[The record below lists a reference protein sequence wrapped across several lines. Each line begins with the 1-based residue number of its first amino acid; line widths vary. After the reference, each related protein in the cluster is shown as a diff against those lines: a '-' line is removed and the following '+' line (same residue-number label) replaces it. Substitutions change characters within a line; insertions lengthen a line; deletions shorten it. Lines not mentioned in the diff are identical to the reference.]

1 MKLKITIRNKD
12 DIKYYSPDSHWASFI
27 ATIKEILEE
36 SNDELANLMVR
47 VSNTIKAAGLI
58 SFEPQ
63 PKGDYVI
70 MGDFIKD
77 EKWGWQFKIDG
88 GYENVKLTT
97 PEEKRL
103 FLEQI
108 LTDRQVDSLYDTFE
122 DPFEYVKNGNVEK
135 LMEAKFIGEHTA
147 NRIISKFNAT
157 MDLAPAYNFF
167 KPLGV
172 TPLLINKL
180 CDTYGSA
187 ENAIKK
193 FKKNP
198 YILVDDIKGVGFL
211 RADEIALK
219 YNIKPDDPFRIKSGI
234 RYIFKDEANNNGS
247 TWLKINDFESR
258 IIELLKIT
266 LEEINKCV
274 LEMIKEKEIYCNK
287 EKEQIALMYYYDLE
301 CKIVN
306 KLLSLQSAECK
317 EYTEEEIEKGIN
329 KTQLEQ
335 GFNFTDEQLNGI
347 KSILKNNVSLVTG
360 LAGCVDCDTEY
371 FNGTRW
377 VRISEYNGT
386 DKVLQYNKNGK
397 AELVIPNAYI
407 INLREELNYIH
418 TKYGIDM
425 CVSDNH
431 NVIYESP
438 KGVFYNQP
446 FYEIKDKIEKLSFY
460 GKILTTFD
468 YEGEGINLS
477 DDEIRFY
484 IAVFADGSFNK
495 NVKSE
500 YSMCR
505 FHLKKDR
512 KKERLVNLI
521 KKINKEYN
529 IHQSVV
535 DGYLDIN
542 VYNVKKIKNFPKEW
556 YNCNKHQLKIIA
568 DEVMYWDGKFED
580 KNNFFTNNKEDADFI
595 QFVYSSLGKR
605 ASIVVTDR
613 REKIKDGKYQY
624 KSIEYQVNWTDR
636 IRCGLN
642 QDRRPNHT
650 PTIIEKYET
659 KDGLE
664 YCFNVPSHMLVLRRN
679 NKIFITGNCG
689 KTSIIK
695 GAYQIFPY
703 NTIIKQCAFSGQAA
717 KRINEATG
725 YPSSTIHRLLGWQ
738 GEIFTYRETFPL
750 PVDVVIL
757 DEVSMVGLELFWSL
771 IQAIPRG
778 AKLIM
783 LGDNGQLPP
792 IGVGNLLSD
801 LMASEKINLVNLTK
815 IHRQAEKS
823 AIITTSQKIRKKLFL
838 LSGDFEG
845 DETYGQ
851 LRDLHLCAR
860 QDSDNLFNLLVET
873 FMDEYNKNNKNI
885 QDVQIIVAQNQRVA
899 LGRDQINREIQNRIN
914 PKLLLSQPE
923 IKIKYQNVLRVNDK
937 IINRENH
944 YDVETP
950 DGIQTSIYNGSMGVV
965 KEINKNYIIV
975 DFFDEG
981 EIVIPSEYY
990 GGLELAYAITC
1001 HSSQGSQFKV
1011 AIVGF
1016 DNSSYILL
1024 SNEWLYTAITRAKK
1038 MCHIVTQT
1046 KALNMAVTHHKTV
1059 DRDTFLLELFNNK
1072 K

>member
-36 SNDELANLMVR
+36 SNDKFANLMVR
-47 VSNTIKAAGLI
+47 VSNTIKAAGI
-58 SFEPQ
+58 VSFEPQ

-88 GYENVKLTT
+88 GYENVKLIT

-198 YILVDDIKGVGFL
+198 YILVDDIKRVGFL

-247 TWLKINDFESR
+247 TWLKINDFENR
-258 IIELLKIT
+258 IVELLKIP
-266 LEEINKCV
+266 LENINKCV

-317 EYTEEEIEKGIN
+317 EYTEEEIEKGIERAE
-329 KTQLEQ
+329 KDQ
-335 GFNFTDEQLNGI
+335 GFAFADEQTEGI
-347 KSILKNNVSLVTG
+347 KSVLNSNVSLITG

-371 FNGTRW
+371 FNGEQW
-377 VRISEYNGT
+377 VSISKYNGT
-386 DKVLQYNKNGK
+386 DKVLQYNDDGTAK
-397 AELVIPNAYI
+397 LVKPNAYI
-407 INLREELNYIH
+407 VNPSNELNYIH

-425 CVSDNH
+425 CISDNH
-431 NVIYESP
+431 NFVYRSQ
-438 KGVFYNQP
+438 KGFLYNEP
-446 FYEIKDKIEKLSFY
+446 FYKIKQKIDKLSFY
-460 GKILTTFD
+460 GKILTSFN
-468 YEGEGINLS
+468 YEGQGINLS

-484 IAVFADGSFNK
+484 VAVFADGSFNK
-495 NVKSE
+495 NTKRE
-500 YSMCR
+500 ICTCR

-512 KKERLVNLI
+512 KKERLINIL
-521 KKINKEYN
+521 KKINKKYN
-529 IHQSVV
+529 IHQSIVE
-535 DGYLDIN
+535 GYLDIN
-542 VYNVKKIKNFPKEW
+542 VCDVIKNKHFPKEW
-556 YNCNKHQLKIIA
+556 YNCNKHQLEIIA
-568 DEVMYWDGKFED
+568 EEVMYWDGRFKT
-580 KNNFFTNNKEDADFI
+580 KNEFSTTNKKDADFI

-605 ASIVVTDR
+605 ATISSQDR
-613 REKIKDGKYQY
+613 RGIKKKNGYTY
-624 KSIEYQVNWTDR
+624 KNIEYSVRFSNK
-636 IRCGLN
+636 IYCGLN
-642 QDRRPNHT
+642 QDKRANHI
-650 PTIIEKYET
+650 PTRIEPYKT

-679 NKIFITGNCG
+679 NRIFITGNCG

-950 DGIQTSIYNGSMGVV
+950 DGVQTSIYNGSMGVV

>member
-12 DIKYYSPDSHWASFI
+12 DIKYYSPDSHWTSFI
-27 ATIKEILEE
+27 AVVREIMEESEDKTANILVKGMKTIK
-36 SNDELANLMVR
+36 V
-47 VSNTIKAAGLI
+47 AGLI

-147 NRIISKFNAT
+147 NRIISKFNTT

-247 TWLKINDFESR
+247 TWLKIDDFENR
-258 IIELLKIT
+258 IVELLKIP
-266 LEEINKCV
+266 LENINKCV
-274 LEMIKEKEIYCNK
+274 SEMIKEKEIYYNK

-306 KLLSLQSAECK
+306 KLLSLQSAECQ
-317 EYTEEEIEKGIN
+317 EYTEEEIERGIN

-335 GFNFTDEQLNGI
+335 GFDFTDEQLNGI
-347 KSILKNNVSLVTG
+347 KSILKNNVSLVVG
-360 LAGCVDCDTEY
+360 LAGT
-371 FNGTRW
+371 
-377 VRISEYNGT
+377 
-386 DKVLQYNKNGK
+386 
-397 AELVIPNAYI
+397 
-407 INLREELNYIH
+407 
-418 TKYGIDM
+418 
-425 CVSDNH
+425 
-431 NVIYESP
+431 
-438 KGVFYNQP
+438 
-446 FYEIKDKIEKLSFY
+446 
-460 GKILTTFD
+460 
-468 YEGEGINLS
+468 
-477 DDEIRFY
+477 
-484 IAVFADGSFNK
+484 
-495 NVKSE
+495 
-500 YSMCR
+500 
-505 FHLKKDR
+505 
-512 KKERLVNLI
+512 
-521 KKINKEYN
+521 
-529 IHQSVV
+529 
-535 DGYLDIN
+535 
-542 VYNVKKIKNFPKEW
+542 
-556 YNCNKHQLKIIA
+556 
-568 DEVMYWDGKFED
+568 
-580 KNNFFTNNKEDADFI
+580 
-595 QFVYSSLGKR
+595 
-605 ASIVVTDR
+605 
-613 REKIKDGKYQY
+613 
-624 KSIEYQVNWTDR
+624 
-636 IRCGLN
+636 
-642 QDRRPNHT
+642 
-650 PTIIEKYET
+650 
-659 KDGLE
+659 
-664 YCFNVPSHMLVLRRN
+664 
-679 NKIFITGNCG
+679 G

-703 NTIIKQCAFSGQAA
+703 STIIKQCAFSGQAA

-838 LSGDFEG
+838 LSGDYEG

-860 QDSDNLFNLLVET
+860 QESDNLFNLLIET

-1046 KALNMAVTHHKTV
+1046 KALNMAVTRHKTV
-1059 DRDTFLLELFNNK
+1059 DRDTFLLELFNDK

>member
-27 ATIKEILEE
+27 AVVREIMEESEDKTANMLVKLMDTIK
-36 SNDELANLMVR
+36 V
-47 VSNTIKAAGLI
+47 AGLI

-108 LTDRQVDSLYDTFE
+108 LTDRQVDSLYNTFE
-122 DPFEYVKNGNVEK
+122 DPFEYVKNGNVAK

-247 TWLKINDFESR
+247 TWLKIDDFENR
-258 IIELLKIT
+258 IVELLKIP
-266 LEEINKCV
+266 LENINKCV
-274 LEMIKEKEIYCNK
+274 SEMIKEKEVYYNK

-306 KLLSLQSAECK
+306 KLLSLQSAECQ
-317 EYTEEEIEKGIN
+317 EYTEEEIERGIN

-335 GFNFTDEQLNGI
+335 GFDFTDEQLNGI
-347 KSILKNNVSLVTG
+347 KSILKNNVSLVVG
-360 LAGCVDCDTEY
+360 LAGT
-371 FNGTRW
+371 
-377 VRISEYNGT
+377 
-386 DKVLQYNKNGK
+386 
-397 AELVIPNAYI
+397 
-407 INLREELNYIH
+407 
-418 TKYGIDM
+418 
-425 CVSDNH
+425 
-431 NVIYESP
+431 
-438 KGVFYNQP
+438 
-446 FYEIKDKIEKLSFY
+446 
-460 GKILTTFD
+460 
-468 YEGEGINLS
+468 
-477 DDEIRFY
+477 
-484 IAVFADGSFNK
+484 
-495 NVKSE
+495 
-500 YSMCR
+500 
-505 FHLKKDR
+505 
-512 KKERLVNLI
+512 
-521 KKINKEYN
+521 
-529 IHQSVV
+529 
-535 DGYLDIN
+535 
-542 VYNVKKIKNFPKEW
+542 
-556 YNCNKHQLKIIA
+556 
-568 DEVMYWDGKFED
+568 
-580 KNNFFTNNKEDADFI
+580 
-595 QFVYSSLGKR
+595 
-605 ASIVVTDR
+605 
-613 REKIKDGKYQY
+613 
-624 KSIEYQVNWTDR
+624 
-636 IRCGLN
+636 
-642 QDRRPNHT
+642 
-650 PTIIEKYET
+650 
-659 KDGLE
+659 
-664 YCFNVPSHMLVLRRN
+664 
-679 NKIFITGNCG
+679 G

-703 NTIIKQCAFSGQAA
+703 STIIKQCAFSGQAA

-838 LSGDFEG
+838 LSGDYEG
-845 DETYGQ
+845 DEIYGQ

-860 QDSDNLFNLLVET
+860 QESDNLFNLLIET
-873 FMDEYNKNNKNI
+873 FMNEYNKNNKNI

-1046 KALNMAVTHHKTV
+1046 KALNMAVTRHKTV
-1059 DRDTFLLELFNNK
+1059 DRDTFLLELFNDK

>member
-27 ATIKEILEE
+27 ATIKEILEK
-36 SNDELANLMVR
+36 SNDELVNLMVR
-47 VSNTIKAAGLI
+47 VSNTIKAAGI
-58 SFEPQ
+58 VSFEP
-63 PKGDYVI
+63 KLSSDYVI

-108 LTDRQVDSLYDTFE
+108 LTDRQINSLYDTFE
-122 DPFEYVKNGNVEK
+122 DPFEYVKSGNVEK

-147 NRIISKFNAT
+147 NRIINKFNTT

-180 CDTYGSA
+180 CNTYGSA
-187 ENAIKK
+187 ENAMKK

-219 YNIKPDDPFRIKSGI
+219 YNIKPDAPFRIKSGI

-258 IIELLKIT
+258 IVELLKIT

-274 LEMIKEKEIYCNK
+274 KEMIDKKEVYLNK
-287 EKEQIALMYYYDLE
+287 EKEQIALMYYYNLE
-301 CKIVN
+301 KQIVN
-306 KLLSLQSAECK
+306 KLISLQSAECNN
-317 EYTEEEIEKGIN
+317 YSDEEIENGI
-329 KTQLEQ
+329 KQAEKEQ
-335 GFNFTDEQLNGI
+335 GFEFTDEQRNGI
-347 KSILKNNVSLVTG
+347 KSLFSNNVSLVTG
-360 LAGCVDCDTEY
+360 FAGCVDCDTEY

-425 CVSDNH
+425 CISDNH
-431 NVIYESP
+431 NVVYESP

-446 FYEIKDKIEKLSFY
+446 FHEIKDKIEKLSFY

-529 IHQSVV
+529 IYQSVA

-580 KNNFFTNNKEDADFI
+580 KNNFYTNNKEDADFI

-605 ASIVVTDR
+605 ASIVVADR
-613 REKIKDGKYQY
+613 REKTKDGKYQY

-695 GAYQIFPY
+695 GAYQVFPY
-703 NTIIKQCAFSGQAA
+703 STIIKQCAFSGQAA
-717 KRINEATG
+717 KRINEATDR
-725 YPSSTIHRLLGWQ
+725 PSSTIHRLLGWQ
-738 GEIFTYRETFPL
+738 GETFTYKETFPL

-801 LMASEKINLVNLTK
+801 LMSSEKINLVNLTK

-950 DGIQTSIYNGSMGVV
+950 DGVQTSIYNGSMGVV
-965 KEINKNYIIV
+965 KEISKNYIIV

-990 GGLELAYAITC
+990 RGLELAYAITC

-1024 SNEWLYTAITRAKK
+1024 SNEWLYTAVTRAKK

-1059 DRDTFLLELFNNK
+1059 DRDTFLLELFNDK

>member
-47 VSNTIKAAGLI
+47 VSNTIKAAGI
-58 SFEPQ
+58 VSFEP
-63 PKGDYVI
+63 KLRGDYVI

-247 TWLKINDFESR
+247 TWLKINDFENR
-258 IIELLKIT
+258 IIELLKIP
-266 LEEINKCV
+266 LENINKCV

-347 KSILKNNVSLVTG
+347 KSILKNNVSLVVG
-360 LAGCVDCDTEY
+360 LAGT
-371 FNGTRW
+371 
-377 VRISEYNGT
+377 
-386 DKVLQYNKNGK
+386 
-397 AELVIPNAYI
+397 
-407 INLREELNYIH
+407 
-418 TKYGIDM
+418 
-425 CVSDNH
+425 
-431 NVIYESP
+431 
-438 KGVFYNQP
+438 
-446 FYEIKDKIEKLSFY
+446 
-460 GKILTTFD
+460 
-468 YEGEGINLS
+468 
-477 DDEIRFY
+477 
-484 IAVFADGSFNK
+484 
-495 NVKSE
+495 
-500 YSMCR
+500 
-505 FHLKKDR
+505 
-512 KKERLVNLI
+512 
-521 KKINKEYN
+521 
-529 IHQSVV
+529 
-535 DGYLDIN
+535 
-542 VYNVKKIKNFPKEW
+542 
-556 YNCNKHQLKIIA
+556 
-568 DEVMYWDGKFED
+568 
-580 KNNFFTNNKEDADFI
+580 
-595 QFVYSSLGKR
+595 
-605 ASIVVTDR
+605 
-613 REKIKDGKYQY
+613 
-624 KSIEYQVNWTDR
+624 
-636 IRCGLN
+636 
-642 QDRRPNHT
+642 
-650 PTIIEKYET
+650 
-659 KDGLE
+659 
-664 YCFNVPSHMLVLRRN
+664 
-679 NKIFITGNCG
+679 G

-950 DGIQTSIYNGSMGVV
+950 DGVQTSIYNGSMGVV

>member
-1 MKLKITIRNKD
+1 MKLRVTIRNSN
-12 DIKYYSPDSHWASFI
+12 DIRFYSPDSNWTSFI
-27 ATIKEILEE
+27 ATIRDVLEE
-36 SNDELANLMVR
+36 SNDELANLMVK
-47 VSNTIKAAGLI
+47 VSDTIKAAGI
-58 SFEPQ
+58 VSFEP
-63 PKGDYVI
+63 KLRGDYII
-70 MGDFIKD
+70 MGEYEND

-88 GYENVKLTT
+88 GYENVRLES
-97 PEEKRL
+97 PEDKRL

-108 LTDRQVDSLYDTFE
+108 LTERQVESLYSTYE
-122 DPFEYVKNGNVEK
+122 DPFEYVEHEDIEK
-135 LMEAKFIGEHTA
+135 LMAAKYIGEHTA
-147 NRIISKFNAT
+147 NRIIDKFKAT

-180 CDTYGSA
+180 CSTYGSA

-193 FKKNP
+193 FQKNP
-198 YILVDDIKGVGFL
+198 YILADDIKGVGFL

-219 YNIKPDDPFRIKSGI
+219 YNVKPDDPFRIKSGI
-234 RYIFKDEANNNGS
+234 RYLFKDIANNEGS
-247 TWLKINDFESR
+247 TWLTLDDFKTQ
-258 IIELLKIT
+258 ITELLKVPYETIWSNVIT
-266 LEEINKCV
+266 MV
-274 LEMIKEKEIYCNK
+274 AEKEIYLEEDSK
-287 EKEQIALMYYYDLE
+287 IALMYYYDLE
-301 CKIVN
+301 CNIVN
-306 KLLSLQSAECK
+306 KLLSLQSAECQ
-317 EYTEEEIEKGIN
+317 EYTEEEIERGIN

-335 GFNFTDEQLNGI
+335 GFDFTDEQLNGI
-347 KSILKNNVSLVTG
+347 KSILKNNVSLVVG
-360 LAGCVDCDTEY
+360 LAGT
-371 FNGTRW
+371 
-377 VRISEYNGT
+377 
-386 DKVLQYNKNGK
+386 
-397 AELVIPNAYI
+397 
-407 INLREELNYIH
+407 
-418 TKYGIDM
+418 
-425 CVSDNH
+425 
-431 NVIYESP
+431 
-438 KGVFYNQP
+438 
-446 FYEIKDKIEKLSFY
+446 
-460 GKILTTFD
+460 
-468 YEGEGINLS
+468 
-477 DDEIRFY
+477 
-484 IAVFADGSFNK
+484 
-495 NVKSE
+495 
-500 YSMCR
+500 
-505 FHLKKDR
+505 
-512 KKERLVNLI
+512 
-521 KKINKEYN
+521 
-529 IHQSVV
+529 
-535 DGYLDIN
+535 
-542 VYNVKKIKNFPKEW
+542 
-556 YNCNKHQLKIIA
+556 
-568 DEVMYWDGKFED
+568 
-580 KNNFFTNNKEDADFI
+580 
-595 QFVYSSLGKR
+595 
-605 ASIVVTDR
+605 
-613 REKIKDGKYQY
+613 
-624 KSIEYQVNWTDR
+624 
-636 IRCGLN
+636 
-642 QDRRPNHT
+642 
-650 PTIIEKYET
+650 
-659 KDGLE
+659 
-664 YCFNVPSHMLVLRRN
+664 
-679 NKIFITGNCG
+679 G

-703 NTIIKQCAFSGQAA
+703 STIIKQCAFSGQAA

-838 LSGDFEG
+838 LSGDYEG
-845 DETYGQ
+845 DEIYGQ

-860 QDSDNLFNLLVET
+860 QESDNLFNLLIET

-1046 KALNMAVTHHKTV
+1046 KALNMAVTRHKTV
-1059 DRDTFLLELFNNK
+1059 DRDTFLLELFNDK

>member
-1 MKLKITIRNKD
+1 MKLRVRVKTKN
-12 DIKYYSPDSHWASFI
+12 DIKYYSPDTNWASLI
-27 ATIKEILEE
+27 VEVKEIMEE
-36 SNDELANLMVR
+36 SQNHTVNVLVQMMD
-47 VSNTIKAAGLI
+47 TIKAAGII
-58 SFEPQ
+58 SFEPKA
-63 PKGDYVI
+63 KGEYII
-70 MGDFIKD
+70 MGEYEKD

-88 GYENVKLTT
+88 GYENIKLNTL
-97 PEEKRL
+97 EEKRL

-108 LTDRQVDSLYDTFE
+108 LTERQVESLFNTFE
-122 DPFEYVKNGNVEK
+122 DPFQHIEQGDVSK
-135 LMEAKFIGEHTA
+135 LMIAKYIGEHTA
-147 NRIISKFNAT
+147 NRIIDKFKAT

-180 CDTYGSA
+180 CGTYGSA

-193 FKKNP
+193 FQKNP
-198 YILVDDIKGVGFL
+198 YILADDIKGVGFL

-219 YNIKPDDPFRIKSGI
+219 YNVKPDDPFRIKSGI
-234 RYIFKDEANNNGS
+234 RYLFKDVANNEGS
-247 TWLKINDFESR
+247 TWLTIDNFKTQIT
-258 IIELLKIT
+258 ELLKIPYET
-266 LEEINKCV
+266 IWSNV
-274 LEMIKEKEIYCNK
+274 IVMVAEKEIYLEEDSK
-287 EKEQIALMYYYDLE
+287 IALMYYYDLE
-301 CKIVN
+301 CNIVN
-306 KLLSLQSAECK
+306 KLISLQKAECK
-317 EYTEEEIEKGIN
+317 TYTDEEIEEGI
-329 KTQLEQ
+329 KRAEEEQ
-335 GFNFTDEQLNGI
+335 GFEFTDEQTEGI
-347 KSILKNNVSLVTG
+347 KSLLKNNVSLVTG

-425 CVSDNH
+425 CISDNH
-431 NVIYESP
+431 NVVYESP
-438 KGVFYNQP
+438 KGVLYNQP
-446 FYEIKDKIEKLSFY
+446 FYEIKDKIKKLSFY

-500 YSMCR
+500 HSMCR

-521 KKINKEYN
+521 KKINKEYR
-529 IHQSVV
+529 IHQSVA

-580 KNNFFTNNKEDADFI
+580 KNSFSTNNKEDADFI

-613 REKIKDGKYQY
+613 RGKIKDNKYQY
-624 KSIEYQVNWTDR
+624 KSMEYQVNWTDR

-642 QDRRPNHT
+642 QDRRTNHT

-695 GAYQIFPY
+695 GAYQVFPY
-703 NTIIKQCAFSGQAA
+703 DTIIRQCAFSGQAA
-717 KRINEATG
+717 KRINEATDK
-725 YPSSTIHRLLGWQ
+725 PSSTIHRLLGWQ
-738 GEIFTYRETFPL
+738 GENFTYKESYPL

-757 DEVSMVGLELFWSL
+757 DEVSMVGLELFWNL

-792 IGVGNLLSD
+792 IGVGNLLND
-801 LMASEKINLVNLTK
+801 LMLSQKINFVELTK

-838 LSGDFEG
+838 LSSDFER

-851 LRDLHLCAR
+851 LRDLTLKAR
-860 QDSDNLFNLLVET
+860 VDADCLFDVLIET
-873 FMDEYNKNNKNI
+873 FMEEYNRSKDI
-885 QDVQIIVAQNQRVA
+885 QDIQIIVAQNQKVA
-899 LGRDQINREIQNRIN
+899 LARDQINKEIQQRIN
-914 PKLLLSQPE
+914 PKKYESDLE
-923 IKIKYQNVLRVNDK
+923 IKIKYKNVLRVNDK

-950 DGIQTSIYNGSMGVV
+950 DGIQTSIYNGSMGIV
-965 KEINKNYIIV
+965 KEISTNYIIV

-981 EIVIPSEYY
+981 EIIIPKEYY
-990 GGLELAYAITC
+990 EGLELAYAITC

-1011 AIVGF
+1011 TIVGF

-1024 SNEWLYTAITRAKK
+1024 SNEWLYTAVTRAKS
-1038 MCHIVTQT
+1038 MCYIVAQT
-1046 KALNMAVTHHKTV
+1046 RAINMAVTRHKTV
-1059 DRDTFLLELFNNK
+1059 DRNTFLLELFNKRN
-1072 K
+1072 